1 MSLLGCRFL
10 VAMVNQNKFKEWPP
24 FVWQVLID
32 SIKMWVYNSTQS
44 TNHSHSTLMTKSS
57 ATCSTATNM
66 TGASKTIT
74 KPAAVGKTELLK
86 EIQEKFHLFLS
97 SLQQAA
103 GDEAAETTDLAP
115 TDLPSDVVPGA
126 SENAE
131 TPTDA
136 IPDAAGPSNLPPGH
150 FQVLPSSA
158 PTSMDR
164 LHAEF
169 NSARKEL
176 RKLRGSTSWCSDN
189 DRLLSEP
196 ENHAVFVVWYL
207 ESLLQCLTWLLPRQ
221 PTEMS
226 LELLKKL
233 KKLKRS
239 VLAIGS
245 HCPPFELTRDHRN
258 VWKNFSRKA
267 GYRNGDRV
275 IVTRDRMK
283 TLDAHAVEMTVDY
296 AAAVAKFIGANVP
309 VSVLPDL
316 GKVNSLVQQFRF
328 HQKNKPIWVQH
339 DLAGPLLSGGEDPQ
353 QVIGYFMEAF
363 ETGLSAF
370 DVDRTANLDVAH
382 KFVRVLIDQARGKLE
397 KGIRSKKLSFVY
409 EATRVFIVQSKYF
422 KVTNRDLVEQL
433 ETVNSADVFT
443 KLRVV
448 FAVCHRLHT
457 IIPTHNSQEISE
469 TLGSICGFMV
479 YWPSPTAA
487 KIASTQ

>member
-1 MSLLGCRFL
+1 
-10 VAMVNQNKFKEWPP
+10 
-24 FVWQVLID
+24 
-32 SIKMWVYNSTQS
+32 
-44 TNHSHSTLMTKSS
+44 MT
-57 ATCSTATNM
+57 A
-66 TGASKTIT
+66 ASKTIT

-115 TDLPSDVVPGA
+115 TDSPSDVVPGA

-131 TPTDA
+131 TPTDV

-158 PTSMDR
+158 PTSMAR

-176 RKLRGSTSWCSDN
+176 RKLRGSTSWLLPNGN
-189 DRLLSEP
+189 DPMLFET

-245 HCPPFELTRDHRN
+245 HCLPFELTRDHRDA
-258 VWKNFSRKA
+258 WKKFSRKA
-267 GYRNGDRV
+267 GQRNGDRV

-283 TLDAHAVEMTVDY
+283 NPDAHAVEMTVDY

-328 HQKNKPIWVQH
+328 HQKVRPVLVVHNWQRPFVRVDKP
-339 DLAGPLLSGGEDPQ
+339 LQ
-353 QVIGYFMEAF
+353 QVQQEFFDLFKIGVD
-363 ETGLSAF
+363 AF
-370 DVDRTANLDVAH
+370 DTDKTGHLDVAYQFL
-382 KFVRVLIDQARGKLE
+382 KVLSLE
-397 KGIRSKKLSFVY
+397 AAHQLANGIRSKKVLAAYNS
-409 EATRVFIVQSKYF
+409 TRLHLAYRNFKTSAKELVQELEVVQPQDIFSMLRIVFIV
-422 KVTNRDLVEQL
+422 V
-433 ETVNSADVFT
+433 
-443 KLRVV
+443 
-448 FAVCHRLHT
+448 HRLHT
-457 IIPTHNSQEISE
+457 LIPDHEPRDISN
-469 TLGSICGFMV
+469 TIMRICDWV
-479 YWPSPTAA
+479 AIWPCRYNG
-487 KIASTQ
+487 IDF